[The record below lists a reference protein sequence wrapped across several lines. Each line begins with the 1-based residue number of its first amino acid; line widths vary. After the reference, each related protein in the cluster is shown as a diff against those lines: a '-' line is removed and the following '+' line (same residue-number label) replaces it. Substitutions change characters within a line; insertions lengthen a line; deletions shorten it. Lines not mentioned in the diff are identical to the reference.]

1 MAKSK
6 LANPFE
12 TMNFASSEAYK
23 LLRTNIMFSFPME
36 KKCRIIGVTSSV
48 RGEGKSTT
56 SLHLAYSLAESG
68 KLTLLID
75 ADLRLPSIHKKLDID
90 SKPGLSNLLAG
101 MNTEKECRRPSP
113 FSEKLYVLTAGDIPP
128 NPSELLGSQRMARLM
143 ETYSEAFDYVIVD
156 LPPIN
161 IVTDALVTTSWAD
174 GLILVVRE
182 NYTSEAVLDD
192 TMYQIGKVNAKLLG
206 FVMTYADISKAG
218 YGKYGKR
225 YGGKYGKKYGYGYG
239 YANGYEDSYEA
250 LGSKQKKKK
259 TDVFV
264 KAANEAEF
272 PETGNSGSK
281 SSE

>member
-75 ADLRLPSIHKKLDID
+75 ADLRLPSIHQKLDIT

-101 MNTEKECRRPSP
+101 MNSEKECRRPSP
-113 FSEKLYVLTAGDIPP
+113 FSDNLYVVTAGDIPP
-128 NPSELLGSQRMARLM
+128 NPSELLGSQRMAKLM
-143 ETYSEAFDYVIVD
+143 ETYSEAFDYIIVD

-174 GLILVVRE
+174 GLVLVVRE

-192 TMYQIGKVNAKLLG
+192 TMYQIKKINAKLLG
-206 FVMTYADISKAG
+206 FVLTYADISKAG

-239 YANGYEDSYEA
+239 YANGYESSYEA
-250 LGSKQKKKK
+250 
-259 TDVFV
+259 
-264 KAANEAEF
+264 
-272 PETGNSGSK
+272 SGSK
-281 SSE
+281 SKKKKSDVFVMAANDTELPGSESSDNKKAE

>member
-1 MAKSK
+1 MAKDNISK
-6 LANPFE
+6 NPFE
-12 TMNFASSEAYK
+12 TMNFASAEAYK
-23 LLRTNIMFSFPME
+23 QLRTNIMFSFPME

-75 ADLRLPSIHKKLDID
+75 ADLRLPSIHQKLDIT

-113 FSEKLYVLTAGDIPP
+113 FSKKLYVLTAGDIPP
-128 NPSELLGSQRMARLM
+128 NPSELLGSQRMAKLM
-143 ETYSEAFDYVIVD
+143 ENYSEAFDYIVVD

-192 TMYQIGKVNAKLLG
+192 TMYQIKKINAKLLG
-206 FVMTYADISKAG
+206 FVLTYADISKSG

-225 YGGKYGKKYGYGYG
+225 YGGKYGKQYGYG
-239 YANGYEDSYEA
+239 YAGGYESSYEDA
-250 LGSKQKKKK
+250 GSISKKKSNA
-259 TDVFV
+259 FV
-264 KAANEAEF
+264 KAANDTVLPVSENSEDRS
-272 PETGNSGSK
+272 PE
-281 SSE
+281 